1 MDTDD
6 KVASNENKNWIY
18 YLAFVCLGI
27 LVYGYLYSSND
38 INNLGYLSGQ
48 NMLLGAFF
56 WGIFRLTLLKQGSQ
70 SNSLISLVLIFGAL
84 MAGDLIAYS
93 KQEKD
98 MRQSL
103 GEIQKSISELSE
115 VIETEQGAAQRIEKK
130 FEVASTSSGSAA
142 EVERFMKNSINKIVS
157 MRNDYLLEL
166 NAIGWSKILDPERVL
181 EDKTLIKS
189 KAMLGNAYDILAK
202 YRMKNYALLDE
213 MRNDIF
219 KLNLNEATKKSFAD
233 GYDKGLEDGRANA
246 KLSWDLEELVLKEF
260 ENIINLL
267 SASNGTWKIENN
279 QVLFS
284 TDEDVNAYNSY
295 IASIQSL
302 VEKQQNIQK
311 QNLETINNKLSDYKK

>member
-1 MDTDD
+1 M
-6 KVASNENKNWIY
+6 
-18 YLAFVCLGI
+18 
-27 LVYGYLYSSND
+27 
-38 INNLGYLSGQ
+38 
-48 NMLLGAFF
+48 
-56 WGIFRLTLLKQGSQ
+56 
-70 SNSLISLVLIFGAL
+70 
-84 MAGDLIAYS
+84 
-93 KQEKD
+93 
-98 MRQSL
+98 

-115 VIETEQGAAQRIEKK
+115 VIETEQGTAQRIEKK
-130 FEVASTSSGSAA
+130 FEVASTSSGSAT
-142 EVERFMKNSINKIVS
+142 EMERFMKNCINKTVS

-166 NAIGWSKILDPERVL
+166 DAIGWSKILDPERVL

-202 YRMKNYALLDE
+202 YRMKNYGLLDE

-219 KLNLNEATKKSFAD
+219 KLNLSDSTKKSMVD

-267 SASNGTWKIENN
+267 SANNGTWKIENN

-302 VEKQQNIQK
+302 VEKQQNFQK
-311 QNLETINNKLSDYKK
+311 QNLEAINNKLSDYKK